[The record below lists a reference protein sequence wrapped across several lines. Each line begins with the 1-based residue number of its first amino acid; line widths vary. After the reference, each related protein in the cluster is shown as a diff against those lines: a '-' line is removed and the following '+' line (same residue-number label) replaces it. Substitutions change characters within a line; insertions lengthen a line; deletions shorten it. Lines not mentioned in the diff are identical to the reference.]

1 MSERSAKPLVLASN
15 SPRRRMLLDEA
26 GLVFEVHPPN
36 VAETL
41 RPSEEAPDA
50 VARLAREKALSVAG
64 QLGASELRV
73 VLGADTIVVIDD
85 SILGKP
91 RDAEHA
97 ERMLARLCGRTH
109 RVITG
114 VAVARSDTMEVREL
128 QVESW
133 VAMRTAPP
141 AEIRA
146 YVATG
151 EPLDKAGA
159 YAVQGEGRRFV
170 SRVDGS
176 ETNVIGLPVE
186 ETLALLRSEGIG
198 NENG

>member
-1 MSERSAKPLVLASN
+1 
-15 SPRRRMLLDEA
+15 MLLGET
-26 GLVFEVHPPN
+26 GLVFDVYPPN

-41 RPSEEAPDA
+41 WPSEEAPDA
-50 VARLAREKALSVAG
+50 VARLAREKALSVAE
-64 QLGASELRV
+64 QLGTSAQRV
-73 VLGADTIVVIDD
+73 VLGADTIVVLDD
-85 SILGKP
+85 EILGKP
-91 RDAEHA
+91 RNAEHA

-114 VAVARSDTMEVREL
+114 VAVTRSDTMEVREL

-141 AEIRA
+141 EEIRA

-176 ETNVIGLPVE
+176 ESNVIGLPVE

-198 NENG
+198 NEIG

>member
-1 MSERSAKPLVLASN
+1 
-15 SPRRRMLLDEA
+15 MLLDEA

-85 SILGKP
+85 AILGKP

-97 ERMLARLCGRTH
+97 NRSFCDQASFLSSVVIRLIVG
-109 RVITG
+109 
-114 VAVARSDTMEVREL
+114 
-128 QVESW
+128 
-133 VAMRTAPP
+133 
-141 AEIRA
+141 
-146 YVATG
+146 
-151 EPLDKAGA
+151 
-159 YAVQGEGRRFV
+159 
-170 SRVDGS
+170 
-176 ETNVIGLPVE
+176 
-186 ETLALLRSEGIG
+186 
-198 NENG
+198 

>member
-1 MSERSAKPLVLASN
+1 MYKG
-15 SPRRRMLLDEA
+15 LLDILAEHPDCYFQ
-26 GLVFEVHPPN
+26 VFTN
-36 VAETL
+36 
-41 RPSEEAPDA
+41 
-50 VARLAREKALSVAG
+50 G
-64 QLGASELRV
+64 QLI
-73 VLGADTIVVIDD
+73 T
-85 SILGKP
+85 P
-91 RDAEHA
+91 EHA
-97 ERMLARLCGRTH
+97 ERMLTRLCGRTH

-170 SRVDGS
+170 SHVDGS

-198 NENG
+198 NGSE

>member
-1 MSERSAKPLVLASN
+1 
-15 SPRRRMLLDEA
+15 MLLGEA

-41 RPSEEAPDA
+41 RPSEDAPDA
-50 VARLAREKALSVAG
+50 VARLAREKALSVAE
-64 QLGASELRV
+64 QLGASAQRV
-73 VLGADTIVVIDD
+73 VLGADTIVVLDD
-85 SILGKP
+85 TILGKP

-176 ETNVIGLPVE
+176 ESNVIGLPVE

-198 NENG
+198 NETG